1 MENNIKVLKLITGEE
16 IISRVTESDINI
28 TENDEVDLL
37 ILEKPLSL
45 TLIKPNTTGQMKIGM
60 SKWIMAGKSDNI
72 TIEVKHV
79 LVILDPTPEI
89 ESSYLSRITGL
100 TLQI

>member
-37 ILEKPLSL
+37 ILERPMSL
-45 TLIKPNTTGQMKIGM
+45 TLIKPNTTGQMEIGM
-60 SKWIMAGKSDNI
+60 SNWIVAGKSDKI
-72 TIEVKHV
+72 TIEVKHI
-79 LVILDPTPEI
+79 LVILDPTSEI
-89 ESSYLSRITGL
+89 EKSYLSTITGL
-100 TLQI
+100 AL